1 MDFSLNLQRTYNN
14 ELIKSVVAEMWDCVC
29 EDGHTLDDFD
39 PKPDENCWIN
49 IEDIGLYNLH
59 PHNSTTLEIHAF
71 ILPNKRKEN
80 SALTGREI
88 LNWILNNAPEQ
99 YQKVIAQVPFLY
111 PNVKDFCIKNGFQI
125 EGINRLSH
133 KKNGVIVDQWLL
145 GITREEIK
153 RLEL

>member
-1 MDFSLNLQRTYNN
+1 MDISMILQRTHNS
-14 ELIKSVVAEMWDCVC
+14 ELIKSVVSTMWNSVC
-29 EDGHTLDDFD
+29 EDGHKIEDFD
-39 PKPDENCWIN
+39 PKPEQNCWVN

-80 SALTGREI
+80 SVLTGKEI
-88 LNWILNNAPEQ
+88 LKWILENAPKQ
-99 YQKVIAQVPFLY
+99 YQKIIAQVPFLY
-111 PNVKDFCIKNGFQI
+111 PNVKDFCINNGFQI

-133 KKNGVIVDQWLL
+133 KKNGKIVDQWLL

-153 RLEL
+153 GLRL